1 MAEDREQPTAKSF
14 ADVLNFPKRLGFLDE
29 HTRIP
34 LGPWGPWDGAAAIL
48 GLGLTGWGM
57 YIWFDDGY
65 ARWICIYG
73 VLLTGVVTFAARQ
86 IPISR
91 PATRYRLLW
100 ALNCFIGTQSRAA
113 VSGKRDP
120 WKSPPKAVIDN
131 LVFTKGGVY
140 ADFILA
146 EQPSGMQRLAARRA
160 IADDHRPLVRQL
172 PSGIVFWG
180 VSPRMDRKRL
190 QQRMLAGRED
200 QPRWIREV
208 REWEHYLDNNPYYEH
223 VFGVRVPV
231 DAGMAGRSAAGSVAK
246 LTSAVIGRDQD
257 APDSLEALREV
268 VAQIQQKIPE
278 KFAPRPATPQQIMW
292 LYERRW
298 TLGALN
304 RPFPHDPG
312 GPRRLSAKDFA
323 WMMPIEFDEGDQ
335 QRRKE
340 HRSWWRRWFPS
351 FKPMLVLR
359 GPACESYQSMLAVA
373 EVPRGGLSF
382 PGAEIL
388 QLAYDVE
395 ISADVDWYQ
404 HVSITTREQELAA
417 VDRAQRNLED
427 QSFQM
432 SGTRDADLAR
442 RYAAGEE
449 YENAL
454 NASQL
459 ERGVHWTTTLAVGAA
474 TAADLT
480 DAVQQLKT
488 HFAEDLAT
496 VLSARHGAQA
506 SLWQLGQPGSEGN
519 APRSQFKQPT
529 TTEEWARYAPL
540 VGSPLGHDTGILFAT
555 NLSTKRPRPVLL
567 DFEGFKERRGAP
579 GMLFLGPPGGGKSQG
594 CKRVTDGLIKRG
606 HQASIV
612 DPGTLGEWIPALAH
626 HGDRVLVINP
636 YHSRW
641 SLDGLRIFPREHA
654 VEHTLDHMLPM
665 MGMDAVSAPA
675 RQFGRLL
682 RPDDRVA
689 ESLGGLV
696 RYFKSLDRAAYAE
709 YEELADSLIYFSEK
723 DYLRAMFDESLPVP
737 PVAEKDAVIWQ
748 MAGQEL
754 PSTSETDQVHLYKR
768 QTPRARAGLAIYGMI
783 ASLTRLSYT
792 GPNRRPGA
800 FGFLV
805 TEEAREYFASPVGR
819 KDAERMGNQGRK
831 ERYGLLG
838 ISQYIEHFDGIGIQ
852 NLPMRMVTPFK
863 PTDIDYATEAFKKLG
878 IDPKEYP
885 EVLQTRVQPG
895 RGLGYLFD
903 DLGRVGL
910 VDMLPP
916 VQQELVAAFDTR
928 DMEVQGEQWA
938 A

>member
-1 MAEDREQPTAKSF
+1 MAEDQQETAKSF

-57 YIWFDDGY
+57 YVWFYDGY
-65 ARWICIYG
+65 ARWIAMFGLMFTAMATY
-73 VLLTGVVTFAARQ
+73 AARQ

-91 PATRYRLLW
+91 PSPRYRMLW
-100 ALNCFIGTQSRAA
+100 VLNCFIGTQSRAA
-113 VSGKRDP
+113 VSGKRDL

-146 EQPSGMQRLAARRA
+146 EQPSGMQRFAARRA
-160 IADDHRPLVRQL
+160 IAAGHRPLVRQL

-180 VSPRMDRKRL
+180 VSPRVDTKRL
-190 QQRMLAGRED
+190 QQRMIAGREH

-208 REWEHYLDNNPYYEH
+208 REWEPFLAENLFYEQ

-257 APDSLEALREV
+257 APDSLDALREV
-268 VAQIQQKIPE
+268 VAQILGKIPAT
-278 KFAPRPATPQQIMW
+278 FAPRPATPQQIMW
-292 LYERRW
+292 LYERHCTR
-298 TLGALN
+298 GALN
-304 RPFPHDPG
+304 RPFPHEPG
-312 GPRRLSAKDFA
+312 GPRRLAGKDFA
-323 WMMPIEFDEGDQ
+323 WMMPVEFDEGDQ
-335 QRRKE
+335 QRRKQ
-340 HRSWWRRWFPS
+340 HRSWWRRVFPS
-351 FKPMLVLR
+351 LRPLVVLR
-359 GPACESYQSMLAVA
+359 GPSCDSYQSMLVVA
-373 EVPRGGLSF
+373 ELPRGGLRF

-388 QLAYDVE
+388 QSAYDVD
-395 ISADVDWYQ
+395 ITADVDWYQ
-404 HVSITTREQELAA
+404 HVSITTREQELST
-417 VDRAQRNLED
+417 VDRAQRNLDD

-459 ERGVHWTTTLAVGAA
+459 ERGVHATTVLAVGAA
-474 TAADLT
+474 TAAHLT
-480 DAVQQLKT
+480 DAVQQLRT
-488 HFAEDLAT
+488 HFAEELGTA
-496 VLSARHGAQA
+496 LSARHGAQA

-519 APRSQFKQPT
+519 TPRSQFKQPT
-529 TTEEWARYAPL
+529 TTEHWARYAPL
-540 VGSPLGHDTGILFAT
+540 VGSQLGHDTGILFAA
-555 NLSTKRPRPVLL
+555 NLATRRPRPVLL

-579 GMLFLGPPGGGKSQG
+579 GMLWIGPPGGGKSLS
-594 CKRVTDGLIKRG
+594 CKRVTDALIKRG
-606 HQASIV
+606 HQVSII

-626 HGDRVLVINP
+626 HGDRVLTINP
-636 YHSRW
+636 YTSRW

-654 VEHTLDHMLPM
+654 VEHTLDHLLPM

-675 RQFGRLL
+675 RQLGRLL

-696 RYFKSLDRAAYAE
+696 RYFKNLDRAAYSE

-723 DYLRAMFDESLPVP
+723 EYLRAMFDESLPVP
-737 PVAEKDAVIWQ
+737 PIADKDAVIWQ
-748 MAGQEL
+748 MTGQEL
-754 PSTSETDQVHLYKR
+754 PTTSETDEVHLYKR
-768 QTPRARAGLAIYGMI
+768 QSPRARAGLAIYGMI

-792 GPNRRPGA
+792 GPSRRPGA

-838 ISQYIEHFDGIGIQ
+838 ISQYLEHFDGIGIQ
-852 NLPMRMVTPFK
+852 NLPMRVVTPFK
-863 PTDIDYATEAFKKLG
+863 PTDLEYAKSTFKRLG
-878 IDPKEYP
+878 IDPDEYP
-885 EVLQTRVQPG
+885 NVLQMQVQPG
-895 RGLGYLFD
+895 RGLAYLFD

-916 VQQELVAAFDTR
+916 VQPDLLAAFDTR
-928 DMEVQGEQWA
+928 DMEVQGQQWA

>member
-1 MAEDREQPTAKSF
+1 MAEDREQLTAKSF
-14 ADVLNFPKRLGFLDE
+14 ADVLNFPKRLGFLDD
-29 HTRIP
+29 HTRLW

-57 YIWFDDGY
+57 YVWFDDGY
-65 ARWICIYG
+65 ARWICMFG
-73 VLLTGVVTFAARQ
+73 LMLTAMVTYAARQ

-100 ALNCFIGTQSRAA
+100 ILNCFIGSQSRAA
-113 VSGKRDP
+113 VAGKRDP

-146 EQPSGMQRLAARRA
+146 EQPSGMQRFAARRA
-160 IADDHRPLVRQL
+160 VATDHRPLVRQL

-180 VSPRMDRKRL
+180 VSPRVDVRRL

-200 QPRWIREV
+200 QRRWVREV
-208 REWEHYLDNNPYYEH
+208 REWDSFLKENPFYEH

-231 DAGMAGRSAAGSVAK
+231 DAGLAGRSAVGSVAK
-246 LTSAVIGRDQD
+246 LTSTIVGRDQD
-257 APDSLEALREV
+257 APASLEALREV
-268 VAQIQQKIPE
+268 AAQIQGKIPA
-278 KFAPRPATPQQIMW
+278 KFAPRAATPQQIMW

-298 TLGALN
+298 TLGGLN
-304 RPFPHDPG
+304 RPFPHDQG
-312 GPRRLSAKDFA
+312 GPRRLDGQDFA
-323 WMMPIEFDEGDQ
+323 WMMPVGFDEGDQ
-335 QRRKE
+335 LQRKQ
-340 HRSWWRRWFPS
+340 HRSWWRRLFPS
-351 FKPMLVLR
+351 FKAMLVLR
-359 GPACESYQSMLAVA
+359 GPATTSYQSLLAVA
-373 EVPRGGLSF
+373 ELPRGGLSF
-382 PGAEIL
+382 PGAELL
-388 QLAYDVE
+388 QSVYDVD
-395 ISADVDWYQ
+395 IDADVDWYQ
-404 HVSITTREQELAA
+404 HISITTREQELTA
-417 VDRAQRNLED
+417 VDRAQRNLDD

-432 SGTRDADLAR
+432 SGTRDVDLAR
-442 RYAAGEE
+442 RYAAGVE
-449 YENAL
+449 YEREL
-454 NASQL
+454 NSSQL
-459 ERGVHWTTTLAVGAA
+459 ERGVHWTTVLAVGAA
-474 TAADLT
+474 TAAHLT

-488 HFAEDLAT
+488 HFAEELGT

-529 TTEEWARYAPL
+529 TTEQWARYAPL
-540 VGSPLGHDTGILFAT
+540 VGSPLGHDTGILFAA
-555 NLSTKRPRPVLL
+555 NLATQRPRPVLL

-579 GMLFLGPPGGGKSQG
+579 GMLWLGPPGGGKSQS
-594 CKRVTDGLIKRG
+594 CKRTVDALIKRG
-606 HQASIV
+606 HQASII

-636 YHSRW
+636 YSNRW

-654 VEHTLDHMLPM
+654 VEHTLDHLLPM

-675 RQFGRLL
+675 RQLARLL

-689 ESLGGLV
+689 ESLGELV
-696 RYFKSLDRAAYAE
+696 RYFKALDRHAYAE

-723 DYLRAMFDESLPVP
+723 DYLRAMFDESLLVP
-737 PVAEKDAVIWQ
+737 PIAEKDAVIWQ

-754 PSTSETDQVHLYKR
+754 PTTSETDEVHLYKR
-768 QTPRARAGLAIYGMI
+768 QSPRARAGLAIYGMI
-783 ASLTRLSYT
+783 ASLTRLAYT
-792 GPNRRPGA
+792 GPSRRPGA

-838 ISQYIEHFDGIGIQ
+838 ISQYLEHFDGIGIQ
-852 NLPMRMVTPFK
+852 NLPMRVVTPFK
-863 PTDIDYATEAFKKLG
+863 PTDLDYARSTFKRLG
-878 IDPKEYP
+878 IDPDEYP
-885 EVLQTRVQPG
+885 KVLQTQVIPG
-895 RGLGYLFD
+895 RGLAYLFD
-903 DLGRVGL
+903 DLGRVGV

-916 VQQELVAAFDTR
+916 VQPELVHAFDTR
-928 DMEVQGEQWA
+928 DMEVQEEWVA
-938 A
+938 